1 LNKAAGTPDK
11 NLWKKPGAAHI
22 FSQMKLA
29 SLLTFVFFAHAAAY
43 AQKSAYQALRAFG
56 AERGQEQLNKVIE
69 VQGRN
74 GAPQP
79 STWKIVLDD
88 PSARGGVREVEVR
101 KGAVISERTP
111 VRDYSGAGAN
121 AVMDFQKLNLDS
133 EGAFTIA
140 NSEAKKAGV
149 GFDKVD
155 YTLRI
160 GDESAAPVWIL
171 QLLDDRDRQVATLH
185 IGADTGTVIRRD
197 GFGRKGR
204 VTDEDYIS
212 EERDVVVRERV
223 RGRDRRY
230 EEDEAE
236 YDTHRG
242 VKHRIKKAFVG
253 AGASLEEFFTGKR
266 TLDRKY
272 RDD

>member
-1 LNKAAGTPDK
+1 
-11 NLWKKPGAAHI
+11 
-22 FSQMKLA
+22 MKFA
-29 SLLTFVFFAHAAAY
+29 SLLTFVLFAQAAAY

-101 KGAVISERTP
+101 NGRVISERTP

-121 AVMDFQKLNLDS
+121 AIMDFQKLNLDS
-133 EGAFTIA
+133 PGAFTIA
-140 NSEAKKAGV
+140 NREAKKGGV

-160 GDESAAPVWIL
+160 GDESATPVWIL
-171 QLLDDRDRQVATLH
+171 QLLDDRDQQVGRLH
-185 IGADTGTVIRRD
+185 IGADTGTVLRRD
-197 GFGRKGR
+197 GFGRRGR

-212 EERDVVVRERV
+212 EERDVAVRDRP
-223 RGRDRRY
+223 RGRDHAY
-230 EEDEAE
+230 EDDEEE
-236 YDTHRG
+236 YENRRG
-242 VKHRIKKAFVG
+242 VKYRIKKAFVG
-253 AGASLEEFFTGKR
+253 AGATLEEFFTGKR
-266 TLDRKY
+266 TIDRKY